1 MGFQSSLDGSFFFLK
16 EQIRMMNINGTKMQ
30 LKKNRIRCSSNT
42 WCLICLYHAT
52 LVLAFFHSSS
62 GSFVVRTQTS
72 NIPAFRHNPSLDF
85 SRKSCS
91 KHFIVCYANEDS
103 KGEPAHFNITGADQV
118 NNNTETRVTNETKPT
133 SSFWKRFKSFL
144 KRKRPLPSSSSSA
157 RDNKTIS
164 GNQQIDSK
172 MGKTPR
178 AKKSKFRKLALQLLS
193 LAAAL
198 FFVSPLLSGELMTYV
213 ESRIPVA
220 SDQGYAPLRRSS
232 ALPQPKDT
240 RGADNEQH
248 PMESIERIRTSDSPI
263 STDVSPSSSEKET
276 TTTTTEG
283 LPEEVGVDEGIV
295 SRLRAKRVGKR
306 DHHAAHT
313 EEQQQ
318 QQPSNKLISLSFV
331 ADAVKKIGPCVV
343 RIDTETHMFQE
354 ESRGALPPQ
363 HTGFVQQ
370 GQGSGLIFASDGLI
384 LTNAHVVDDATKV
397 TVTLTDGRVYQAEV
411 KGSDEIVDIAVL
423 KIIRDEASSKSLP
436 HLPVAELG
444 NSDEL
449 NVGQIVVAV
458 GSPGGL
464 DNTVTMGIIS
474 GLERSSTV
482 VGIPHKKV
490 DYIQTDAAIN
500 PGNSGGPLVDV
511 ETAKVVGVNAAIRAH
526 MEGTSFA
533 IPMNRVREIMYDLA
547 DGKEV
552 HHGYLGISLAT
563 CTPEWARTNN
573 AIPDSPRIPEVH
585 GALVHKVF
593 PKTPAEKG
601 GLRPN
606 DVILKV
612 NGKSVESSDDTRRLI
627 DGAPVGVDLTLTV
640 LRGEKQISMDI
651 TVQPVDLATRLR
663 EIRQERQQQMFQ
675 EQLRSQE
682 YGPFRIFQ

>member
-1 MGFQSSLDGSFFFLK
+1 V
-16 EQIRMMNINGTKMQ
+16 N
-30 LKKNRIRCSSNT
+30 
-42 WCLICLYHAT
+42 
-52 LVLAFFHSSS
+52 
-62 GSFVVRTQTS
+62 
-72 NIPAFRHNPSLDF
+72 
-85 SRKSCS
+85 
-91 KHFIVCYANEDS
+91 
-103 KGEPAHFNITGADQV
+103 FNITGADLV
-118 NNNTETRVTNETKPT
+118 NNNTATQVTNSETKPT
-133 SSFWKRFKSFL
+133 SFWGRLKLFL
-144 KRKRPLPSSSSSA
+144 KRKGRIPSSSSSSQGT
-157 RDNKTIS
+157 KITGS
-164 GNQQIDSK
+164 QQIKSK
-172 MGKTPR
+172 IEKNPKP
-178 AKKSKFRKLALQLLS
+178 KKSKFTKLALQLLS

-220 SDQGYAPLRRSS
+220 SDQGYAAPLRRPS
-232 ALPQPKDT
+232 AKQQPKDT
-240 RGADNEQH
+240 RGTDEH
-248 PMESIERIRTSDSPI
+248 PMESSDQPTPTDSPLGAG
-263 STDVSPSSSEKET
+263 VSPSSSEAEK
-276 TTTTTEG
+276 TER
-283 LPEEVGVDEGIV
+283 LPEEVAGVDEGIV

-306 DHHAAHT
+306 DHNTVNT
-313 EEQQQ
+313 ED
-318 QQPSNKLISLSFV
+318 QQPRYKPVSLSFV

-354 ESRGALPPQ
+354 ETRGALPPQ
-363 HTGFVQQ
+363 HSGFVQQ
-370 GQGSGLIFASDGLI
+370 GQGSGLIFASEGLV
-384 LTNAHVVDDATKV
+384 LTNAHVVEDATKV

-423 KIIRDEASSKSLP
+423 KIIRDESNPKSLP
-436 HLPVAELG
+436 PLPVAELG

-533 IPMNRVREIMYDLA
+533 IPINRVREIMYDLA
-547 DGKEV
+547 EGKEI

-573 AIPDSPRIPEVH
+573 AIPDAPRIPEVH

-593 PKTPAEKG
+593 PRTPAEKG

-627 DGAPVGVDLTLTV
+627 DSAPVGVDLTLTV
-640 LRGEKQISMDI
+640 LRGEKQILMDI
-651 TVQPVDLATRLR
+651 IVQPVDLATRLR
-663 EIRQERQQQMFQ
+663 EIRQERQQQLFQ